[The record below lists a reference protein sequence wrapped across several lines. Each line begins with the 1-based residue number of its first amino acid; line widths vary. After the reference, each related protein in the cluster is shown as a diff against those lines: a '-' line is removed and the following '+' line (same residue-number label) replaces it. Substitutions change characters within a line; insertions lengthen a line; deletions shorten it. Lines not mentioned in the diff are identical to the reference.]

1 MKNRNSRIISIIL
14 CVILCISLWHSTK
27 QMVVSNLEYSANEET
42 QIKNNPF
49 EMLVNLFSMSDY
61 MKLQESPSLIE
72 NQNIHINVQSI
83 IEDDYLDALNIFI
96 LYETEGYTN
105 AIYEIT
111 HNLESGLFHMKV
123 IGAYEVLNDNLQPI
137 SPKITSIG
145 YKTDIFSECG
155 WYVKSKIFSPLK
167 RYVYI
172 IQLYTIT
179 PHTINRTEIPCIL
192 KNLQF
197 IEKGYF

>member
-14 CVILCISLWHSTK
+14 CVILCISLWCSTK
-27 QMVVSNLEYSANEET
+27 QMVVSNLEYSANEEP